1 MNLFNKIFFDSVYK
15 IKLIGM
21 ATNIIEKL
29 LIFDVHNELYVL
41 RSEIN
46 NGLTLEKL
54 DSTKNLY
61 DILDN
66 YSNFSTGYKEIVRE
80 ETQNSDFIYKSN
92 LFGITNHNV
101 IETYSLWSLQKNV
114 SKDKLTSH
122 VSTILYN
129 RGQLFAEF
137 DPDDIKIICK

>member
-1 MNLFNKIFFDSVYK
+1 MKLFNTIFFDSVYK

-29 LIFDVHNELYVL
+29 LIFDIHNELYVL

-54 DSTKNLY
+54 NSTKNLY
-61 DILDN
+61 DMLDN
-66 YSNFSTGYKEIVRE
+66 YSNFSTGYKEIIRE
-80 ETQNSDFIYKSN
+80 ESQEPDFIYKSN
-92 LFGITNHNV
+92 LFGITKHNV
-101 IETYSLWSLQKNV
+101 IETYNLWSLQNYV
-114 SKDKLTSH
+114 SKDELISYI
-122 VSTILYN
+122 STLLYHRN
-129 RGQLFAEF
+129 QLFLEF